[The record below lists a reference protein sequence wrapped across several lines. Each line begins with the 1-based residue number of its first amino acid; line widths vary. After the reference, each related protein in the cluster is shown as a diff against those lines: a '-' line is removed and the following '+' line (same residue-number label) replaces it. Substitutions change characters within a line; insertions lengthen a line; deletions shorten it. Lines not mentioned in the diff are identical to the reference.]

1 MKKKLIILLLC
12 NFCLSCIHENEYSHH
27 TITFYN
33 YSDKEIYV
41 VQSDRDYP
49 DTASLQRYAFW
60 NQPQTYK
67 VVSHGTNTDAFW
79 RRSSYESSF
88 KTWQDTL
95 MVLVFDA
102 EILEINKI
110 ADDGAVLQRYDL
122 SLQDLQRL
130 NWTLSYPPTESMKDI
145 KMWPRFEK
153 K

>member
-60 NQPQTYK
+60 NQPQIYK

-95 MVLVFDA
+95 IVLVFDA

-122 SLQDLQRL
+122 SLQDFQRL